1 MKPTKMRNKRIYRA
15 TNQVVNKQIS
25 APLSKDLRKKYTRR
39 SVRIMVDDT
48 AKVIRG
54 EYKGITG
61 KVSKISTNNSSIA
74 IEGNKKEK
82 LKGDKIDVYI
92 HSSNVIVTSL
102 NTDDKWRIK
111 ILEKKPKSKIKS
123 MKADVKKKDDV
134 KSAAKK
140 KDNVKSAAKKKDD
153 VKSAAKKKD
162 KISKKKDK
170 KECEKIMG
178 SIAGS
183 KKLKRQMAPT
193 FWGINRKEKRF
204 VITVRP
210 GSHPKNNSIP
220 TAVLLRDTIK
230 KVKTLREAKSSIY
243 GGKIKVDGII
253 QKSLHHSIGLMDVVE
268 LEGTTDV
275 YRLIPKNGH
284 ILEPLKINANEKS
297 KKLVKVNSKTTIKGG
312 KTQLGFHDGRTIIT
326 DVDTN
331 VDDTCLLQIPEQ
343 KILDVIKFEKNSQV
357 IVTRGINAGRIGII
371 NELKQGTFTLPKRI
385 NLLIDDKTI
394 EIPANITMVVG
405 KEKPLIQIR

>member
-1 MKPTKMRNKRIYRA
+1 
-15 TNQVVNKQIS
+15 
-25 APLSKDLRKKYTRR
+25 
-39 SVRIMVDDT
+39 
-48 AKVIRG
+48 
-54 EYKGITG
+54 
-61 KVSKISTNNSSIA
+61 
-74 IEGNKKEK
+74 
-82 LKGDKIDVYI
+82 
-92 HSSNVIVTSL
+92 
-102 NTDDKWRIK
+102 
-111 ILEKKPKSKIKS
+111 
-123 MKADVKKKDDV
+123 
-134 KSAAKK
+134 
-140 KDNVKSAAKKKDD
+140 
-153 VKSAAKKKD
+153 
-162 KISKKKDK
+162 
-170 KECEKIMG
+170 MG

-193 FWGINRKEKRF
+193 FWGISRKEKRF

-220 TAVLLRDTIK
+220 TAVLLRDTLK

-243 GGKIKVDGII
+243 SGKIKVDGII

-284 ILEPLKINANEKS
+284 ILEPLKIDAGEKS

-343 KILDVIKFEKNSQV
+343 KILDIVKFEKNSQV
-357 IVTRGINAGRIGII
+357 IVIMGVNAGQIGVI
-371 NELKQGTFTLPKRI
+371 NEIKQGTFTLPKRI
-385 NLLIDDKTI
+385 SLLMNDKTV